1 MRTASFNDHMT
12 GENRELKSRGPEHSQ
27 LLICDIRTEQ
37 SVFRS
42 GLPRHYLANFK
53 L

>member
-12 GENRELKSRGPEHSQ
+12 GENRELKKRGPEHSQ
-27 LLICDIRTEQ
+27 LLICDIRAEQ
-37 SVFRS
+37 SVSRS
-42 GLPRHYLANFK
+42 GLPGHYLASFK